1 MRNLTR
7 HLETGLHST
16 RFMALELFPDSS
28 IFLNFFLIFGVVD
41 LDIETSFIAQQ
52 NLLQIKSLKLLQ
64 THWGPHIAEVDGSVS
79 LDA

>member
-16 RFMALELFPDSS
+16 GFMTLELFPDSS

-52 NLLQIKSLKLLQ
+52 NLLQIKPLELLQ
-64 THWGPHIAEVDGSVS
+64 THWGPHIAEIGG
-79 LDA
+79 A